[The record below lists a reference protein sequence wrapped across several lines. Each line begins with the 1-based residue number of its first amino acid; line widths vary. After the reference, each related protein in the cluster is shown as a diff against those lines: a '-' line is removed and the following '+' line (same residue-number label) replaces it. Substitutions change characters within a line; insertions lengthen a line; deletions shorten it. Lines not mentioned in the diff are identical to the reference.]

1 MVGFIR
7 SFTQNADT
15 GSDLDSIR
23 ALSKKERRYASL
35 FAKLDGIERECA
47 ADISASQ
54 FLNWLRPYRIYRN
67 SIRLVSVRKLA
78 QL

>member
-23 ALSKKERRYASL
+23 ALSKKRGVTPLFLLSWMELKGNVLQTFPPAS
-35 FAKLDGIERECA
+35 F
-47 ADISASQ
+47 
-54 FLNWLRPYRIYRN
+54 
-67 SIRLVSVRKLA
+67 
-78 QL
+78 